1 MRHFPLTNEDR
12 EKYHGK
18 DIEFRELP
26 ILKGP
31 KAGSRASGGGKL
43 TISTDGKK
51 GSAQIYVEQWYADY
65 GMITIFHLGEVQF
78 RSITA
83 AENGFLLDWSGKP

>member
-1 MRHFPLTNEDR
+1 VQLRAFLDAEA
-12 EKYHGK
+12 
-18 DIEFRELP
+18 
-26 ILKGP
+26 
-31 KAGSRASGGGKL
+31 KAGSRASGKGKL

-78 RSITA
+78 RSIKA